1 MSQPISP
8 WRLLR
13 TESPGPDWFWLPG
26 WSFAPEVFAPLYNRL
41 PGQHYGF
48 DYSATGV
55 ADNHDFNSCAQALVN
70 QAPAS
75 PQRPAIWVGWSL
87 GGALACA
94 ALSVSA
100 AASAS
105 AMQKTGNITLIT
117 LATSA
122 TFCRLQ
128 AEDEFGLD
136 ADLLQQFSQN
146 MQQQPE
152 KTRRRFLALCT
163 QGAADARPL
172 SRLLASHQL
181 SDPATLLPGLDWLRS
196 YRLNPAT
203 GNRLQVRQEQHW
215 LGSHDALNAGGLNP
229 VYYSP
234 GHSHAFFLEPEG
246 QVALLTRLQALC
258 CQLKPASG
266 AQG

>member
-1 MSQPISP
+1 MNQPVSP
-8 WRLLR
+8 WRLLQA
-13 TESPGPDWFWLPG
+13 ENPGPDWFWLPG
-26 WSFAPEVFAPLYNRL
+26 WSFAPEVFAPLYNQL

-48 DYSATGV
+48 DYSATATSFRDV
-55 ADNHDFNSCAQALVN
+55 AQSLVS

-100 AASAS
+100 AASAT
-105 AMQKTGNITLIT
+105 QKTGNITLIT

-136 ADLLQQFSQN
+136 ADLMLQFSQN

-163 QGAADARPL
+163 QGATDARPL
-172 SRLLASHQL
+172 SRQLANHQL
-181 SDPATLLPGLDWLRS
+181 SDPAILLPGLDWLRS
-196 YRLNPAT
+196 YRLNPAS

-246 QVALLTRLQALC
+246 QAALLTQLQAQY
-258 CQLKPASG
+258 CQPKPACG
-266 AQG
+266 AYR

>member
-1 MSQPISP
+1 MNQPVSP
-8 WRLLR
+8 WRLLQA
-13 TESPGPDWFWLPG
+13 ENPGPDWFWLPG
-26 WSFAPEVFAPLYNRL
+26 WSFAPEVFAPLYNQL

-48 DYSATGV
+48 DYSATATSFRDV
-55 ADNHDFNSCAQALVN
+55 AQSLVS
-70 QAPAS
+70 QTPTT
-75 PQRPAIWVGWSL
+75 PQQPAIWVGWSL

-94 ALSVSA
+94 ALSMSA
-100 AASAS
+100 PAS
-105 AMQKTGNITLIT
+105 AMQQTGYVTLIT

-122 TFCRLQ
+122 AFCRLQ

-136 ADLLQQFSQN
+136 ADLLQQFSQD

-163 QGAADARPL
+163 QGATDARPL
-172 SRLLASHQL
+172 SRQLASHQL
-181 SDPATLLPGLDWLRS
+181 SDPAILLPGLDWLRS

-203 GNRLQVRQEQHW
+203 GNRLQVRREQHW

-246 QVALLTRLQALC
+246 QAALLTRLQALC
-258 CQLKPASG
+258 YRLKPASG

>member
-1 MSQPISP
+1 MNQPVSP
-8 WRLLR
+8 WRLLQA
-13 TESPGPDWFWLPG
+13 ENPGPDWFWLPG
-26 WSFAPEVFAPLYNRL
+26 WSFAPEVFAPLYNQL

-55 ADNHDFNSCAQALVN
+55 ADNSDFNTCAQALIN
-70 QAPAS
+70 QAPVS

-87 GGALACA
+87 GGALACT

-100 AASAS
+100 AASAT
-105 AMQKTGNITLIT
+105 QKTLNTTLIT

-122 TFCRLQ
+122 AFCRLQ

-136 ADLLQQFSQN
+136 ADLLEQFSQN

-181 SDPATLLPGLDWLRS
+181 NDPATLLPGLDWLRS
-196 YRLNPAT
+196 YRLNPAS
-203 GNRLQVRQEQHW
+203 GSRLRVRQEQHW

-246 QVALLTRLQALC
+246 QAALLTRLQALC
-258 CQLKPASG
+258 CQLKPVSG
-266 AQG
+266 AQV

>member
-1 MSQPISP
+1 MSQPASL

-13 TESPGPDWFWLPG
+13 AESPGPDWLWLPG
-26 WSFAPEVFAPLYNRL
+26 WSFAPEVFAPLYNQL

-48 DYSATGV
+48 DYSATGF
-55 ADNHDFNSCAQALVN
+55 ADNHDFNACARALIN

-100 AASAS
+100 PASAT
-105 AMQKTGNITLIT
+105 QKSGNTTLIT

-122 TFCRLQ
+122 AFCRIQ

-136 ADLLQQFSQN
+136 ADLLQQFSQD

-163 QGAADARPL
+163 QGATDARPL
-172 SRLLASHQL
+172 SRQLASHQL
-181 SDPATLLPGLDWLRS
+181 SDPAILLPGLDWLRS

-203 GNRLQVRQEQHW
+203 GNRLQVRREQHW

-246 QVALLTRLQALC
+246 QAALLTRLQALC
-258 CQLKPASG
+258 YRLKPASG